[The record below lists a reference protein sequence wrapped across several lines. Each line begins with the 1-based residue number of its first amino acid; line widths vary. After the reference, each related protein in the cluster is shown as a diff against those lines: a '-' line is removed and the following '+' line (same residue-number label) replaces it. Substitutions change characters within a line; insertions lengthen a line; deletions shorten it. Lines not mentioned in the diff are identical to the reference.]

1 MKSTNRVVRDG
12 LVFLEHTFTVPL
24 DHRAASTGSVPTTG
38 DAGDPVEPVDPGDS
52 GHAPG
57 TIEVFAREVV
67 EESAENSDRPYL
79 LWLQGGPGNAADR
92 PGLPGGWLK
101 RALEEFRVVL
111 LDQRGTGR
119 SSAITHRTLPEGT
132 VEEQSDYLTHFR
144 ADSIIKDAEII
155 RKQLAG
161 GTKWTVLGQ
170 SFGGFCALTY
180 LSQAPEGLESVLITG
195 GIPDID
201 ADIRDIYRA
210 NYRQT
215 ARRNDEFFTTYPLDR
230 ERVLAIK
237 NHLLHQA
244 EYLPT
249 GERLTAE
256 RFLSLGI
263 LLGTKSGFDQLHYL
277 LENAFTQ
284 DTNPALT
291 AAFLTDAGAALSFAK
306 RPLYAVL
313 HEAIYA
319 DHSGTGWAAHTVRQ
333 EFPDFA
339 DAAVHSEGEALL
351 TGEMIFPW
359 QFEQDPALRPLRDVA
374 HHLAQRA
381 DWPSLYNSEALA
393 ANQVPT
399 AAVMYTEDMFVPY
412 AGSTKTAARIGNF
425 SAIPTNKYQHDGIRQ
440 DGAELLDQLLAKVRT

>member
-1 MKSTNRVVRDG
+1 MVETSNRTHRVARDG
-12 LVFLEHTFTVPL
+12 LIFLEHTFTLPL
-24 DHRAASTGSVPTTG
+24 DHRATSSK
-38 DAGDPVEPVDPGDS
+38 
-52 GHAPG
+52 G

-67 EESAENSDRPYL
+67 EADAEHDDRPYL
-79 LWLQGGPGNAADR
+79 LWFQGGPGNAADR

-119 SSAITHRTLPEGT
+119 SSAITYRTLPGDT

-144 ADSIIKDAEII
+144 ADSIVMDAEVI
-155 RKQLAG
+155 RRQLIG
-161 GTKWTVLGQ
+161 DRKWSVLGQ

-180 LSQAPEGLESVLITG
+180 LSVAPHGLESVMITG
-195 GIPDID
+195 GVPDIEG
-201 ADIRDIYRA
+201 DIRDIYRA

-215 ARRNDEFFTTYPLDR
+215 ARRNAEFFTTYPMDR
-230 ERVLAIK
+230 DRVLAIK
-237 NHLLHQA
+237 NHLLDHA

-263 LLGTKSGFDQLHYL
+263 LLGTKNGFDQLHYL
-277 LENAFTQ
+277 LESSFAQ
-284 DTNPALT
+284 VAAPKLSD
-291 AAFLTDAGAALSFAK
+291 AFLADAGAALSFGK

-319 DHSGTGWAAHTVRQ
+319 DHASTNWAAHSVRQ

-339 DAAVHSEGEALL
+339 DHAVHAKQESLL

-359 QFEQDPALRPLRDVA
+359 QFEQDPALRPLKDVA
-374 HHLAQRA
+374 YHLAQRN
-381 DWPSLYNSEALA
+381 DWSSLYNLEALA

-399 AAVMYTEDMFVPY
+399 AAVMYTEDMFVPFD
-412 AGSTKTAARIGNF
+412 SSKRTAAKIGNF
-425 SAIPTNKYQHDGIRQ
+425 FPIHTDKYQHDGIRQ
-440 DGAELLDQLLAKVRT
+440 DGAVLVDQLLERVRN

>member
-1 MKSTNRVVRDG
+1 MLDTMKSTNRVVRDG

-24 DHRAASTGSVPTTG
+24 DHRADAAPSTR
-38 DAGDPVEPVDPGDS
+38 DPGE
-52 GHAPG
+52 PRK

-67 EESAENSDRPYL
+67 DESAENSDRPYL

-92 PGLPGGWLK
+92 PGIPGGWLR
-101 RALEEFRVVL
+101 RALDEFRVIL

-119 SSAITHRTLPEGT
+119 SSAITHRTLPGGT
-132 VEEQSDYLTHFR
+132 VEEQSDYLAHFR
-144 ADSIIKDAEII
+144 ADSIIRDAEFI
-155 RKQLAG
+155 RHQLTG
-161 GTKWTVLGQ
+161 GRKWTVLGQ

-180 LSQAPEGLESVLITG
+180 LSQAPDGLENVLITG
-195 GIPDID
+195 GVPDMEG
-201 ADIRDIYRA
+201 DIRDIYRA

-215 ARRNDEFFTTYPLDR
+215 ARRNDEFFATYPLDR

-237 NHLLHQA
+237 NHLLHH
-244 EYLPT
+244 EEFLPT

-277 LENAFTQ
+277 LEVAFTPAA
-284 DTNPALT
+284 DPALT
-291 AAFLTDAGAALSFAK
+291 DAFLTEAGAALSFAK

-319 DHSGTGWAAHTVRQ
+319 NQASTGWAAHTVRQ
-333 EFPDFA
+333 EFPAFA
-339 DAAVHSEGEALL
+339 DAVVRSGDEALL

-359 QFEQDPALRPLRDVA
+359 QFDQDPALRPLKELA
-374 HHLAQRA
+374 HHLAQRK
-381 DWPSLYNSEALA
+381 DWPSLYNPEALA

-399 AAVMYTEDMFVPY
+399 AAVVYLGDMFVPY
-412 AGSTKTAARIGNF
+412 AGSAKTAARIGNF
-425 SAIPTNKYQHDGIRQ
+425 SAIPTDKYQHDGIRQ
-440 DGAELLDQLLAKVRT
+440 DGAELLDQLLTKVRN